1 MNSSLPLDTAKFNE
15 LTIAAIICEPVLNIG
30 GSLRDYRIVFGNEAF
45 AHIWHDFG
53 QVEDFVGALVIEN
66 GLASNEILT
75 PSQAFLKTLRR
86 GELCVHFQ
94 PMKELPAP
102 YVGFFLTNVSEY
114 EKISAQE
121 HFLRSIRQMEGASIL
136 MRENIGGRLE
146 VIFVSKNF
154 ARMMECSVDDA
165 LKLLNGRGV
174 IAFTHTD
181 DRLAVKRMLRRRVSE
196 DSTKDLT
203 IRQIT
208 AKGNVVWCNV
218 NYTFVDDFGEHY
230 VYCTFFDVTSLKVYA
245 QRLQTIY
252 MAVGDN
258 FYRANEKTLS
268 MFRVNLTRDK
278 VEDIQGK
285 DLFGTDS
292 VIRPYSELINL
303 RAKNYPIDEER
314 KNFLA
319 TFNRDNIKERFLRGE
334 TGTEM
339 YLFSRRKDG
348 HYCYVHY
355 RAVFTR
361 HPISNEIIIFIAE
374 QEAGKEKVEG
384 ALLDKILARQFD
396 MVAYIANEKYSVVVG
411 DAALIGKGSIFP
423 HTREGV
429 YGEYLRNQVYPV
441 LEGDHEIKKN
451 IREAL
456 SVDTIKKNL
465 AQSEPYVVNIACKIG
480 GETFYKRLDFYSIDP
495 RADFFILLK
504 SDTTEIQRKQI
515 EQNERLKAALTEAKQ
530 ANVAKTAFLS
540 RMSHEIRTP
549 MNAIIGLDNIALH
562 EKDLSPTLTKHLE
575 QIGTSARYLLSIIND
590 ILDMSR
596 IESGRMTFR
605 NEEFSFSSF
614 VDQITTLVEGQCREK
629 GLTFDCETRGS
640 IGKYYIGD
648 DTKLEQVLIN
658 ILGNA
663 VKFTDTG
670 GKVSL
675 LIECTAQYDGQ
686 SNFRFTIKDTGI
698 GMSKDYLP
706 KIFEPFSQEDDTTTS
721 RYGGSGLGMAITKNI
736 VQMMNGSIAVESE
749 RGVGTEFTVNI
760 PLKDSSR
767 SDDDNSEEM
776 RPQDFSVLIVD
787 DEQLARDHAKSV
799 LEEVG
804 ISAETCASAKEA
816 LELIQL
822 HHARRED
829 YNLILVDWLMP
840 EQDGIDLTREIRK
853 ILGNDTAVIVL
864 TAYDWFEIED
874 KAIEAGVDTFMA
886 KPLTA
891 TNVLY
896 EFQQAFHRKKQIHP
910 EKKLAALEGRKI
922 LVVEDMPVNA
932 EIMMM
937 ILEMRGMVSDMAEN
951 GKIAVDKFAASPPKL
966 YDAILMDIRMPV
978 MDGLAAAAAIRELDH
993 PDAKTVPIIAMTANA
1008 FDEDVQRSLKA
1019 GMNAHL
1025 TKPVDPEQLY
1035 KTLQELIRD

>member
-1 MNSSLPLDTAKFNE
+1 MNNSLPLNTSKFDE
-15 LTIAAIICEPVLNIG
+15 LTIATIICEPVLNAG

-45 AHIWHDFG
+45 ARLWRDFG
-53 QVEDFVGALVIEN
+53 HVEDFFGALIVES
-66 GLASNEILT
+66 GLAGNENLT
-75 PSQAFLKTLRR
+75 SSHAFLMTLRR
-86 GELCVHFQ
+86 RELLVHFQ
-94 PMKELPAP
+94 PMNELPAP

-114 EKISAQE
+114 EKSSARE
-121 HFLRSIRQMEGASIL
+121 HFLRSIRQMESASIL

-154 ARMMECSVDDA
+154 ARLMECSVDEA

-174 IAFTHTD
+174 IAFTHPD

-208 AKGNVVWCNV
+208 TRGNFVWCNV
-218 NYTFVDDFGEHY
+218 NYTFIDDFGEHY
-230 VYCTFFDVTSLKVYA
+230 VYCTYFDVTSLKVYA
-245 QRLQTIY
+245 QRLQTTY

-303 RAKNYPIDEER
+303 RAKNYPIAEER
-314 KNFLA
+314 ENFLA
-319 TFNRDNIKERFLRGE
+319 TFNRDNIKARFLRGE
-334 TGTEM
+334 TQLSM

-384 ALLDKILARQFD
+384 ALLEKILARQFD
-396 MVAYIANEKYSVVVG
+396 LVAYIANEKYTVVVG
-411 DAALIGKGSIFP
+411 DVTLIGKGSIFP
-423 HTREGV
+423 LTHEGV
-429 YGEYLRNQVYPV
+429 YEEYLRNQVFPV
-441 LEGDHEIKKN
+441 LEGDHEFKKN
-451 IREAL
+451 LREAL
-456 SVDTIKKNL
+456 SLEVVKKNL
-465 AQSEPYVVNIACKIG
+465 KQAEPYVVNFACRIG
-480 GETFYKRLDFYSIDP
+480 GEVFYKRLDFYSIDP

-515 EQNERLKAALTEAKQ
+515 EQNERLKAALTEAEQ

-562 EKDLSPTLTKHLE
+562 EKDLSPTVKKHLD

-605 NEEFSFSSF
+605 NEEFSFPSF
-614 VDQITTLVEGQCREK
+614 VEQITTLVKGQCQSK

-706 KIFEPFSQEDDTTTS
+706 KIFEPFTQEDDTTTS
-721 RYGGSGLGMAITKNI
+721 RYGGSGLGMAITRNI
-736 VQMMNGSIAVESE
+736 VQMMNGSIVVESE
-749 RGVGTEFTVNI
+749 KGVGSEFTVNV
-760 PLKDSSR
+760 PLKDSLR
-767 SDDDNSEEM
+767 SDDENSEEM

-804 ISAETCASAKEA
+804 VSSETCASAKEA

-822 HHARRED
+822 RHARRED

-840 EQDGIDLTREIRK
+840 EQDGIELTREIRK

-864 TAYDWFEIED
+864 TAYDWFEVED
-874 KAIEAGVDTFMA
+874 DAIKAGVDTFMA
-886 KPLTA
+886 KPLNA
-891 TNVLY
+891 ANVLY
-896 EFQQAFHRKKQIHP
+896 EFQQAFHRKKQILP

-937 ILEMRGMVSDMAEN
+937 ILEMRGMFSDMAEN